1 MILSCAI
8 VLHHTKENGSLELL
22 NLSVLS
28 KNTYFDNFFSSEKGM
43 VVGAAEEK
51 ERTSDQYADFF

>member
-1 MILSCAI
+1 M
-8 VLHHTKENGSLELL
+8 L